1 MSDGVNCYT
10 EVVRGLLVASLAE
23 LLSLV
28 SSFHPWPSGWR
39 GEGFAKSRGGGR
51 GARTRGR
58 ARLGWTRRKENSAV
72 HSPATVFILVS

>member
-28 SSFHPWPSGWR
+28 SSFHLWPSGWK
-39 GEGFAKSRGGGR
+39 GEGFAKSRGGG
-51 GARTRGR
+51 GG
-58 ARLGWTRRKENSAV
+58 
-72 HSPATVFILVS
+72 PY

>member
-10 EVVRGLLVASLAE
+10 EVVRDLVVTSLAE

-28 SSFHPWPSGWR
+28 SSFHLWPSGWK
-39 GEGFAKSRGGGR
+39 GEGFAKSRGGG

-58 ARLGWTRRKENSAV
+58 ARLGRTRRKENPAV
-72 HSPATVFILVS
+72 YSPAIVFILIS